1 MSIHY
6 LALKRTTSL
15 WGLEAT
21 LVISVWQG
29 KTWLHFTLFHPQ
41 DTRICQACNPQV
53 LPPVGASAPPPP
65 PPVIRKKWQKLA
77 ISSKCLD
84 FCPLR
89 NAFLTENH
97 RFSNLNVIN
106 IPKINSPLDLLIT
119 KLAGPPGNSPVGTG
133 GLARW
138 TDSKTNPCKK
148 IDTLGEKT

>member
-15 WGLEAT
+15 WESEAT

-41 DTRICQACNPQV
+41 DTMICQACNPQV
-53 LPPVGASAPPPP
+53 LPPVGTFVPPP
-65 PPVIRKKWQKLA
+65 PPVRRKKWQKLA
-77 ISSKCLD
+77 ISSRCLD

-97 RFSNLNVIN
+97 RFSNLNVMN
-106 IPKINSPLDLLIT
+106 IPKINRST
-119 KLAGPPGNSPVGTG
+119 GPSHYKACWSSWKFTG
-133 GLARW
+133 RDRRTGRV
-138 TDSKTNPCKK
+138 DRQ
-148 IDTLGEKT
+148 